1 MSQPYRFCHNCGASL
16 SPGQDYCFRCGA
28 KYIEPVGQQP
38 VVLPPPQPQA
48 PYPPQGQDYAP
59 SSSYPANNA
68 QQTLM
73 TPGSGQEEDSFQ
85 LPPSGR
91 GEGIS
96 PGVLIVLVVVVLLLL
111 VGIGS
116 LFYNIGQH
124 NGSQPGITPT
134 PAPTH
139 GTTPVPTHTPTPV
152 PTHTPGVTPT
162 PTTFQAPAMSVA
174 VHDGAFGG
182 AQRALVR
189 PGLWSPSHGA

>member
-1 MSQPYRFCHNCGASL
+1 
-16 SPGQDYCFRCGA
+16 
-28 KYIEPVGQQP
+28 
-38 VVLPPPQPQA
+38 
-48 PYPPQGQDYAP
+48 
-59 SSSYPANNA
+59 
-68 QQTLM
+68 M
-73 TPGSGQEEDSFQ
+73 TQGSGQGEDSFQ

-96 PGVLIVLVVVVLLLL
+96 PGVLIVLVVVALLLL

-139 GTTPVPTHTPTPV
+139 GTTPV

-189 PGLWSPSHGA
+189 PGLWSPTHGA